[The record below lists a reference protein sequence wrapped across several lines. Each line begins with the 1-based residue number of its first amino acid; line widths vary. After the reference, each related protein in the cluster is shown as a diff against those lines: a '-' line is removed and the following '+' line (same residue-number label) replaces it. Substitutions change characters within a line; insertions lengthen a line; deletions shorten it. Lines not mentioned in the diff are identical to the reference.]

1 MVENILYNR
10 DIEDVTKFLDD
21 TKQEMLSS
29 QSSRLHRGFIPEEKR
44 RYVELLNSLAKRIE
58 ALDTGDFPEVHPHT
72 IAGGGGA

>member
-10 DIEDVTKFLDD
+10 DIDDITKFLDD

-29 QSSRLHRGFIPEEKR
+29 QSSRLHRGFISEEKR
-44 RYVELLNSLAKRIE
+44 RYVELMNALAKRID
-58 ALDTGDFPEVHPHT
+58 ALNTGDFPEVHPHT